1 MVKTSLVVGGLFTVI
16 GIIGIVLN
24 LFPPN
29 DGALAIAGAII
40 FGAGVVSKAIVGR
53 E

>member
-1 MVKTSLVVGGLFTVI
+1 MEKTALVVGGLLTVI

-29 DGALAIAGAII
+29 DGALAIAGAIL
-40 FGAGVVSKAIVGR
+40 FGAGVVSKAISGR
-53 E
+53 K